1 MLKGNACMT
10 ARAAKLGLA
19 MLAVCVVGLLLFN
32 SARAQGIGI
41 VPATIEIDDAA
52 RGGEYTKLVT
62 LFNEGTDEVTFE
74 VAKDGEAAIWAS
86 LHPVTDPNATLDKVV
101 VPAKTSTRI
110 LLRIAVPPEA
120 ANGVEDGVIAFNSV
134 VTDNSAAGAASASV
148 NAAVSVQLS
157 VNVSGSQRLA
167 GEVLDSYADDVE
179 VGNPLSILTTFSNT
193 GNVEAKPE
201 IKSTIKD
208 SSGSVVG
215 EVDKSD
221 TRVEAGQAN
230 TIESQWDTSGRD
242 LGSYVASV
250 AVTLD
255 GKQIFNQDISFD
267 VVAVGTLRQGILQ
280 KITLKN
286 SPQPGGVAEVSAYF
300 QNKTHEET
308 QAAFVAE
315 VYYGDQLVDAITTSE
330 QPAPPNETTT
340 IQTSVNVANE
350 GKYTV
355 RGKVTFGGRETETKE
370 LVFKV
375 GQGGGLP
382 IWAIVA
388 GVVVVVLLLVSGGV
402 TWGLLRRLPHP
413 RRPEV

>member
-1 MLKGNACMT
+1 
-10 ARAAKLGLA
+10 
-19 MLAVCVVGLLLFN
+19 V
-32 SARAQGIGI
+32 
-41 VPATIEIDDAA
+41 
-52 RGGEYTKLVT
+52 
-62 LFNEGTDEVTFE
+62 
-74 VAKDGEAAIWAS
+74 
-86 LHPVTDPNATLDKVV
+86 
-101 VPAKTSTRI
+101 
-110 LLRIAVPPEA
+110 
-120 ANGVEDGVIAFNSV
+120 
-134 VTDNSAAGAASASV
+134 SV
-148 NAAVSVQLS
+148 NVAVSVQLS